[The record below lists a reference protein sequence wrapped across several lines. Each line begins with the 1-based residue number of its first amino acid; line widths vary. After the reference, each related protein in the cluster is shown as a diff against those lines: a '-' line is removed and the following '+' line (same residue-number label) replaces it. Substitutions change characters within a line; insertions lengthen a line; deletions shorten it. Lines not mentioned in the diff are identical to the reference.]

1 MFTIKALWLLN
12 LKCWICYGFRICYG
26 FASDFFIYVF
36 ISVKQSVGKFIIPQL
51 RNDTKFD
58 TVSIEIS
65 TLLCL
70 PNSLYQFL

>member
-1 MFTIKALWLLN
+1 MFTIKALRLLN
-12 LKCWICYGFRICYG
+12 LKCWICYGFQICYG

-65 TLLCL
+65 TLFCL